1 MMTIKDYYTHSKKL
15 KVNILLKDNNEKLLN
30 FRLGKETEKLSSDCT
45 KSKQAYV
52 ACTLKCKYQQH
63 VIFIICASLYLSYL

>member
-30 FRLGKETEKLSSDCT
+30 FRLGTETEKLSSDCT

-52 ACTLKCKYQQH
+52 ACTLKCNQQH
-63 VIFIICASLYLSYL
+63 VIFIICASLYMSYL